1 MENATNKC
9 QWLHTFKGSWC
20 TVLGKGLG
28 AGYVASVMRGRIA
41 RFCLVLTLRGGGGGG
56 GIGVVH
62 RMVAVPLTAALVA
75 RTTFAMCIYW
85 PMSWSQLI
93 TQTALCVREC
103 YRSISNEGWRGKL

>member
-41 RFCLVLTLRGGGGGG
+41 RFCLVLTLRGGGGGRRHRG
-56 GIGVVH
+56 GAQNGGSPPHSCPCSAYHVRDVYILAYELVTTHYPNGIVCE
-62 RMVAVPLTAALVA
+62 RMLP
-75 RTTFAMCIYW
+75 
-85 PMSWSQLI
+85 QH
-93 TQTALCVREC
+93 
-103 YRSISNEGWRGKL
+103 